1 MIALVNAEAATRA
14 AADTQQATNLSS
26 LLANVDVSAI
36 DSISELLA
44 EMALLSAEDQTLAAL
59 IASQGAA
66 IVVLQGIV
74 AELLDDST

>member
-44 EMALLSAEDQTLAAL
+44 EMALLSAEDQTLAGL
-59 IASQGAA
+59 IASQGLKIAA
-66 IVVLQGIV
+66 LEGIV
-74 AELLDDST
+74 DQLLNSQ

>member
-1 MIALVNAEAATRA
+1 
-14 AADTQQATNLSS
+14 
-26 LLANVDVSAI
+26 
-36 DSISELLA
+36 
-44 EMALLSAEDQTLAAL
+44 MALLSAEDQSLSAL